1 VQQNQPPTVS
11 GSRWV
16 SLPHAFRS
24 AVRHR
29 NASVLLETARSDRS
43 DDQSYLF
50 TDPLEELRAETP
62 DQLDRLLQAI
72 DRHVT
77 AGRFVAGY
85 FAYECGEHFV
95 GLSPTPS
102 PPNSRLL
109 AWLGVYQA
117 PVRFDHS
124 TGAIH
129 GSLSPANENESG
141 ECLLS
146 PSLKVDG
153 LQISPSDYRSR
164 IARIQ
169 QYLAAGHTYQ
179 VNFTDRFSGSID
191 CDPFDLYYSL
201 LRQQPVSFAA
211 YLNLAQ
217 GPILSF
223 SPELFYCTSNG
234 EITARPMKGTWPRGT
249 NIDSDHTAAQ
259 QLCSDEKNRA
269 EHVTIVD
276 LLRNDVGA
284 VSRPGSVRV
293 DRLMDVERYATLLQM
308 TSTISGRLRPDLTP
322 TGVFRRLFPS
332 GSITGAPKRR
342 TMEIIREL
350 ESQSRGIYTG
360 AIGYFAP
367 NGRACFNVA
376 IRTLDIQDHS
386 FSFGVGGGIT
396 ADSRSEEEY
405 EECHLKAAF
414 LTRTRAAFS
423 LLETM
428 SSLATADIISKHLNR
443 LTDSADYFSIAFDMG
458 ALSNDLTAVISS
470 CGKAESRIRIELHQ
484 DGAWDI
490 THTPLLKP
498 HWSGRILLASEHT
511 NAADV
516 FLHHKTTNRNFYD
529 RWLTHASQQQFD
541 EALFLNEHAHIT
553 EGAISN
559 IFLQINGRW
568 YTPAL
573 RSGVLP
579 GIHRQVLIQQLPSV
593 IEDEI
598 PLSLLTNAESV
609 LYCNSLRGVRP
620 VTSIQD
626 ENGTLLWRSSAS
638 SAPQKLCKEI
648 PSTSSS
654 HQAEL

>member
-1 VQQNQPPTVS
+1 
-11 GSRWV
+11 
-16 SLPHAFRS
+16 
-24 AVRHR
+24 
-29 NASVLLETARSDRS
+29 VLLETAKSDRT
-43 DDQSYLF
+43 DNQSYLF
-50 TDPLEELRAETP
+50 TDAIEELRAETP
-62 DQLDRLLQAI
+62 HQLDHLLETI
-72 DRHVT
+72 DRHLA

-85 FAYECGEHFV
+85 FAYECGERFV
-95 GLSPTPS
+95 GLTPTPS

-124 TGAIH
+124 TGDIH

-146 PSLKVDG
+146 PSLKADG

-169 QYLAAGHTYQ
+169 EYLAAGHTYQ
-179 VNFTDRFSGSID
+179 VNFTDRLCGSID
-191 CDPFDLYYSL
+191 SDPFDLYCSL

-211 YLNLAQ
+211 YLNLAH

-223 SPELFYCTSNG
+223 SPELFYRTSNG
-234 EITARPMKGTWPRGT
+234 EITTRPMKGTWPRGT
-249 NIDSDHTAAQ
+249 NADSDHIAAQ
-259 QLCSDEKNRA
+259 QLRADEKNRA

-308 TSTISGRLRPDLTP
+308 TSTISGRLRPDLMP

-350 ESQSRGIYTG
+350 ELQPRGIYTG

-367 NGRACFNVA
+367 EGRACFNVA
-376 IRTLDIQDHS
+376 IRTLTIQDRT

-396 ADSRSEEEY
+396 ADSRAEEEY
-405 EECHLKAAF
+405 EECRLKAAF
-414 LTRTRAAFS
+414 LTRTCPAFS
-423 LLETM
+423 LLETI
-428 SSLATADIISKHLNR
+428 SSLATADIISKHLDR
-443 LTDSADYFSIAFDMG
+443 LTASVDYFGIAFDMG

-470 CGKAESRIRIELHQ
+470 CGEAESRIRIELHQ
-484 DGAWDI
+484 DGTWNI
-490 THTPLLKP
+490 THSPLLKP
-498 HWSGRILLASEHT
+498 HWNGRVLLAAERTRST
-511 NAADV
+511 DV
-516 FLHHKTTNRNFYD
+516 FLRHKTTNRNFYD
-529 RWLTHASQQQFD
+529 RWLAHASQQQFD

-559 IFLQINGRW
+559 IFLQIDGHW

-573 RSGVLP
+573 RCGVLH

-598 PLSLLTNAESV
+598 PLSFLTNAASV

-638 SAPQKLCKEI
+638 SAPQKLCTEI
-648 PSTSSS
+648 PSTSASSSSS